1 MGYRFLDDY
10 NPRKETKK
18 KQQNGALSAPRSG
31 NSLNPFAA
39 NNKKPSGAAT
49 GGAQTVTAGRTTRG
63 TALGGSAVTPVQI
76 PKLTVPKLT
85 KATTAQK
92 TAPVKAPQQ
101 LKLPT
106 IQAFGAGDYTRAGK
120 AMDRAAKTVKA
131 GAVNAAAGAVEIAGQ
146 FRPTTGQ
153 QSMGQFSGFGDLGR
167 AVRENRTT
175 GTDINE
181 SIRRQ
186 EQQRRVRQK
195 QSQQN
200 IFAAADRLTEKGQQY
215 EREAKQGLGTVG
227 QFLVDMGVTGTQMAG
242 DALVNLILPG
252 GGLAVMGMRSY
263 GQAAGEARRQ
273 GKSEQQ
279 QFLAG
284 LKSAGIEV
292 FTEKMFGA
300 FSKVYGGAAA
310 DELVEK
316 LVSKMTGNATGQ
328 ALLTWIINGVGEG
341 VEEVTSDLLNPLAD
355 RLLRLDDGKGGIYST
370 EDLAQWGYDFLL
382 GAAMGIVG
390 GSVQLARGVRQ
401 GQAQTAEGRYYDDLR
416 RNGLGS
422 ANAAGNA
429 RRASAAM
436 GRIMPTGDGAAAVN
450 QLRMPTLTNA
460 QGRTYEQRMAWQQ
473 IPETQRAAFDE
484 AQRIAQRFGAQVT
497 VNQQEGVN
505 GSYRE
510 GVISLNPNAANPVRQ
525 TLIHELTHHMESSG
539 LYREFSRMAM
549 QYVAE
554 DMGADVD
561 SLRHAVAA
569 DYAQNGVTLDE
580 DGANREIVAK
590 FAEEK
595 LFTDEATVRRLLAE
609 DRNLFQRIYDW
620 IRDALGKLT
629 GTSEENFLR
638 EAEKLYAKALR
649 EATAETGRG
658 AQMLFAGVN
667 ARTANMQTLAR
678 AEAIEADGMAAED
691 IRRETGWFRGMD
703 GKWRFE
709 IDDSAMQYDRQGVTQ
724 NPDVQ
729 RKRQLEEKLLYGQLT
744 QDEAN
749 ELRALTEATRGVP
762 GPRTL
767 GDYLQHD
774 ALFEAYPELR
784 DAAVVFEKTEPG
796 VNGYYNARTDTIVL
810 SDKLRGAPENT
821 LVHEIQHV
829 IQRAEEFSR
838 GSTPE
843 YWAARDY
850 ETGEITQ
857 ALEQEYNQVLHGL
870 DSKTRN
876 KYLRYQEVNRMMENL
891 ENAEEGTP
899 AAKKYV
905 ELENISDRLYTELWG
920 IPEFRRLLDLK
931 RQIDTPK
938 EVYDRFYRNTAG
950 EIEARDAA
958 ARRGYNAE
966 QRRQLRPDLGNEATV
981 FAEGNGTAYDINPFH
996 RDAVDQWNQEG
1007 RPEGE
1012 TFILGSTG
1020 PVLQGLG
1027 AIESDIYMQGD
1038 KINRILQDHPEM
1050 TLEEI
1055 KRLPEILEDPVLV
1068 LKSKGSGRAGKT
1080 SRVVM
1085 FGTVR
1090 AQNGQPVMAVLDLRP
1105 YENGFLVTDMQK
1117 VNSSYTKKNPA
1128 DFISSSEV
1136 LYADEKRAAPL
1147 LRLTG
1152 LTLTSQQLLQNGS
1165 VGSISYAGQD
1175 VNIEGT
1181 PFFDMTDRRQFSTGR
1196 GLNDMAAEQAGENN
1210 NSPAQDAV
1218 YGRQRAGGT
1227 DIPLGVS
1234 ATQESSTIVSRTGEN
1249 SNPLSEILRGTKK
1262 GRVDAGEAMQKIGG
1276 EELAR
1281 ALDTGEYAADADGM
1295 LYRVKP
1301 EEHIDQRASYQ
1312 VGSRKMNAFQFDH
1325 PELHPYYAEAAGEL
1339 LYELD
1344 NAQPGGEV
1352 IELPGNEPPFESRY
1366 IRTSRV
1372 ATDRIAYLLDDQ
1384 RLSYTDIEK
1393 ALHAIVEDRGQENFA
1408 AAKRVELV
1416 LDNMLTNGY
1425 RAIYGE
1431 NVAPNA
1437 EYIRLKQDIPGAEG
1451 HQTLQAPR
1459 LTTYEQREAE
1469 RRANEATDRVNR
1481 LVNQIDDLT
1490 SAVERQAPTPAAE
1503 ATPENTARS
1512 DYMDALARDENV
1524 FTSDAYTLADRLY
1537 DLQLRRAQQQEAPPE
1552 RPAEQVAQEDL
1563 DELAG
1568 MFTDQGNFF
1577 ASRED
1582 RIRDTE
1588 NMVADHTVTV
1598 DKTRREKA
1606 SEAWSYFYR
1615 KMVDAGHSVSKFAEA
1630 AGDPYL
1636 YQIYNQARA
1645 SSSAGVSMITDAQT
1659 NVNAQKVGESL
1670 NGIFS
1675 PIRAKGE
1682 DYYRTFQTYLFDL
1695 HNIDRMSLSQ
1705 NKEAAVLE
1713 ATAALNEFDANHP
1726 EMRTSTEAQLARM
1739 TENLDP
1745 DVAELAQEKMRLL
1758 RNVNRADAIKDKP
1771 VFSFDVTADVSR
1783 ERARRAAQEHP
1794 EFEEYRQKVRTYI
1807 DNLMQY
1813 RVDSGLMTQADADYL
1828 KRLYPNYVPT
1838 MRVGADQ
1845 AGAGRDRNA
1854 VRVGRTVGRAEG
1866 GTANLV
1872 PLHEALGRQTMKVVR
1887 EGSKNRFGQRLL
1899 DDFVRVGEN
1908 SKAARYVQEAH
1919 EYEHEF
1925 APDTLDDMS
1934 QEQLT
1939 KDKTLTVFKDGKLWE
1954 LTVDDT
1960 MFDALKALSPDATES
1975 NAVTRAVRT
1984 ANNLFKAL
1992 VTGYNPTFT
2001 IRNTVRDLQT
2011 AGLYT
2016 RDAAAFARNYP
2027 KALAEIKNNGEYWQM
2042 YKALGGS
2049 FSSVF
2054 DYNTGTVKEPKGK
2067 TAKLLAKVEALN
2079 MTMEQAPRLA
2089 EFMSVVEKGGT
2100 STENLADALYAAA
2113 DVTVNF
2119 GRAGTLGKVLNANYV
2134 PFLNPGIQGF
2144 DKLIRRVT
2152 ETKGGRE
2159 WAKLI
2164 VRAAALGVAPT
2175 LLNSLLYHDDDE
2187 WDDLRD
2193 SDKDTNY
2200 LFKLGNGTWLKIPKG
2215 RELSL
2220 LGITA
2225 DRIGDA
2231 LRGEK
2236 VDLIATINTM
2246 GNQVA
2251 PANPLTSNIASA
2263 LFEAQLFDPSSP
2275 GRTWYGGDIENQRL
2289 QSYAPGQRY
2298 DSSTDIF
2305 SKAVGGALGISPK
2318 KLNYVLDQYSGVVG
2332 DFLLPL
2338 LTPQAERDPFSKA
2351 FTVDAVN
2358 SNRLSGD
2365 FYDEADALTYAKNG
2379 GDATAGVVSRF
2390 WSKQQSA
2397 CGDLYKQ
2404 IRDVEASDLSDKEKR
2419 QKTRELRAVI
2429 NGIQKNAMAVEDTY
2443 RAAVEK
2449 NLGKGMSADDAYR
2462 AANKE
2467 CFGAEYALQVY
2478 SKDVYEKAKSARSN
2492 GVSYDDYYTYYFGTK
2507 GLKATDDTSVT
2518 TQKFDWL
2525 QSSGMSVSAQAEIY
2539 FADMA
2544 SDKVLQT
2551 QAELEISSGITAEQF
2566 YQYKVASSGMTR
2578 KAEKMQAINSLDLT
2592 SAQKDAI
2599 YYAEGWAQSTIGQA
2613 PWRGGYSGGY
2623 SGGYASSR
2631 GGEYFSDG
2639 GGYERALAALR
2650 RRGNEGQPQIAQ
2662 ATESD
2667 GYYRALEAL
2676 RARQAGR

>member
-1 MGYRFLDDY
+1 MGYRFLGDY
-10 NPRKETKK
+10 EPQKGKK
-18 KQQNGALSAPRSG
+18 KNGAQTAPRSG
-31 NSLNPFAA
+31 NSANPFAV
-39 NNKKPSGAAT
+39 NQKKPPAQATGAAQT
-49 GGAQTVTAGRTTRG
+49 AQNVRTSRG
-63 TALGGSAVTPVQI
+63 TALGGSAVTPVQMLK
-76 PKLTVPKLT
+76 PTAPKLT
-85 KATTAQK
+85 KVSTPVQK
-92 TAPVKAPQQ
+92 TTQVQGQQ
-101 LKLPT
+101 LKLPN
-106 IQAFGAGDYTRAGK
+106 IQAFGAGDYSRAGK
-120 AMDRAAKTVKA
+120 TLDRAAKAVKA
-131 GAVNAAAGAVEIAGQ
+131 GALNSAGGFTEIAAQ
-146 FRPTTGQ
+146 FHPTTGE

-167 AVRENRTT
+167 AVRENREK
-175 GTDINE
+175 GTDINA
-181 SIRRQ
+181 SIRQQ
-186 EQQRRVRQK
+186 EEQRRAQRK
-195 QSQQN
+195 QSQQKV
-200 IFAAADRLTEKGQQY
+200 FAAADRLTEKGQQY
-215 EREAKQGLGTVG
+215 EQEAKQGLGTVG

-242 DALVNLILPG
+242 DAIANLVLPG
-252 GGLAVMGMRSY
+252 SGLAMMGMRSY
-263 GQAAGEARRQ
+263 GQAAGEARKA

-310 DELVEK
+310 DELIEK
-316 LVSKMTGNATGQ
+316 LVGKMTGNMTGQ
-328 ALLTWIINGVGEG
+328 ALLTWMINGVGEG

-355 RLLRLDDGKGGIYST
+355 RLLGLDDGTGPIWSVD
-370 EDLAQWGYDFLL
+370 DLAQWGYDFLL
-382 GAAMGIVG
+382 GTAMGIVG
-390 GSVQLARGVRQ
+390 GGTQLTRGVQQ
-401 GQAQTAEGRYYDDLR
+401 GRAQTAESRYYDDLL

-422 ANAAGNA
+422 AAAAENA
-429 RRASAAM
+429 RRASDAM
-436 GRIMPTGDGAAAVN
+436 GRVMPARDG
-450 QLRMPTLTNA
+450 LRMPQLTTYEQRQAANQQTEMNTPFRQPSRLNNENGLAAYTPQEQVNLSSGVRNKIISTYQDAVEFIKNALANKNSVDRAYMGVVPENVAQRVAAETGIDISGFGVLMNGNDVRHILKRHGDSAAEALQGQVAVTEDDVAQIPQVIAHPDDVYLSADGDGKGRQAIVFEKQLGDTYITIQGVANGKKLLQADTLYIRKRRTRKSQDTMPDAVESAAPVINVRDELPLSSSFTNTNVPQSGTGVNTQGMQNGGEYA
-460 QGRTYEQRMAWQQ
+460 ANGLRMPQLVDEQGRTYEERVAWQQ

-484 AQRIAQRFGAQVT
+484 AQRIARRFGARV
-497 VNQQEGVN
+497 VVSQQEGVN
-505 GSYRE
+505 GSYRD
-510 GVISLNPNAANPVRQ
+510 GVISLNPNAVNPVRQ
-525 TLIHELTHHMESSG
+525 TLIHELTHHMENSG
-539 LYREFSRMAM
+539 LYGEFRDMALR
-549 QYVAE
+549 YVAE
-554 DMGADVD
+554 NMGADVD
-561 SLRHAVAA
+561 SVRQAVIA
-569 DYAQNGVTLDE
+569 DYARNGVALDE
-580 DGANREIVAK
+580 DGATSEIVAK

-595 LFTDEATVRRLLAE
+595 LFTDETTVRRLLAE

-620 IRDALGKLT
+620 IRDMAGRLT
-629 GTSEENFLR
+629 GTSEETFLR
-638 EAEKLYAKALR
+638 SAEKLYAKALR
-649 EATAETGRG
+649 ETTAETGRG
-658 AQMLFAGVN
+658 TQMLFAGEN
-667 ARTANMQTLAR
+667 ARTANMQTLNR
-678 AEAIEADGMAAED
+678 AQALEAGGAAAED

-709 IDDSAMQYDRQGVTQ
+709 IDDSSMEYRAGGDARLLEESGYRRLDELTEKWVRNAEGRGEPLTAEELAESE
-724 NPDVQ
+724 
-729 RKRQLEEKLLYGQLT
+729 QLESEYFDRVWTDEKY
-744 QDEAN
+744 
-749 ELRALTEATRGVP
+749 ELADFLR
-762 GPRTL
+762 
-767 GDYLQHD
+767 HSS
-774 ALFEAYPELR
+774 LFEAYPQLR
-784 DAAVVFEKTEPG
+784 HASLVFEKTEPG

-810 SDKLRGAPENT
+810 SDKLRGAPEST
-821 LVHEIQHV
+821 LVHEIQHL
-829 IQRAEEFSR
+829 IQRTEGFAR

-850 ETGEITQ
+850 ETGEIIQ
-857 ALEQEYNQVLHGL
+857 ALEQEYNQVLRSL
-870 DSKTRN
+870 DSKTLN
-876 KYLRYQEVNRMMENL
+876 KYLRYQEVNRAMENL
-891 ENAEEGTP
+891 ESAEEGTP
-899 AAKKYV
+899 AAEKYV
-905 ELENISDRLYTELWG
+905 QLDRISDQLYMELWD
-920 IPEFRRLLDLK
+920 IPEFKRLLDLK
-931 RQIDTPK
+931 RQIDTPR

-958 ARRGYNAE
+958 TRRNYSAE
-966 QRRQLRPDLGNEATV
+966 QRRLRMPNLGNANTV
-981 FAEGNGTAYDINPFH
+981 FAEGNGTAYDINPFRRKAAQLSAIQQSNPFDPSLGAH
-996 RDAVDQWNQEG
+996 TWIRSEGDILTYQEAIDNFGGVDDVTPDFRAQDVQAALDSGYVTVYSSYPIEQGTFVTPSRMEAQSYAGEG
-1007 RPEGE
+1007 RVYSKQVPLSDVAWLDEVQGQY
-1012 TFILGSTG
+1012 TG
-1020 PVLQGLG
+1020 PVEQVQ
-1027 AIESDIYMQGD
+1027 Y
-1038 KINRILQDHPEM
+1038 
-1050 TLEEI
+1050 
-1055 KRLPEILEDPVLV
+1055 
-1068 LKSKGSGRAGKT
+1068 
-1080 SRVVM
+1080 
-1085 FGTVR
+1085 
-1090 AQNGQPVMAVLDLRP
+1090 
-1105 YENGFLVTDMQK
+1105 
-1117 VNSSYTKKNPA
+1117 
-1128 DFISSSEV
+1128 
-1136 LYADEKRAAPL
+1136 
-1147 LRLTG
+1147 
-1152 LTLTSQQLLQNGS
+1152 
-1165 VGSISYAGQD
+1165 
-1175 VNIEGT
+1175 
-1181 PFFDMTDRRQFSTGR
+1181 STGR
-1196 GLNDMAAEQAGENN
+1196 GL
-1210 NSPAQDAV
+1210 
-1218 YGRQRAGGT
+1218 
-1227 DIPLGVS
+1227 
-1234 ATQESSTIVSRTGEN
+1234 
-1249 SNPLSEILRGTKK
+1249 
-1262 GRVDAGEAMQKIGG
+1262 
-1276 EELAR
+1276 
-1281 ALDTGEYAADADGM
+1281 
-1295 LYRVKP
+1295 
-1301 EEHIDQRASYQ
+1301 
-1312 VGSRKMNAFQFDH
+1312 
-1325 PELHPYYAEAAGEL
+1325 
-1339 LYELD
+1339 
-1344 NAQPGGEV
+1344 
-1352 IELPGNEPPFESRY
+1352 
-1366 IRTSRV
+1366 
-1372 ATDRIAYLLDDQ
+1372 
-1384 RLSYTDIEK
+1384 
-1393 ALHAIVEDRGQENFA
+1393 
-1408 AAKRVELV
+1408 
-1416 LDNMLTNGY
+1416 
-1425 RAIYGE
+1425 
-1431 NVAPNA
+1431 
-1437 EYIRLKQDIPGAEG
+1437 
-1451 HQTLQAPR
+1451 
-1459 LTTYEQREAE
+1459 
-1469 RRANEATDRVNR
+1469 
-1481 LVNQIDDLT
+1481 DDLAG
-1490 SAVERQAPTPAAE
+1490 S
-1503 ATPENTARS
+1503 S
-1512 DYMDALARDENV
+1512 DYLDALARDENM

-1552 RPAEQVAQEDL
+1552 RPAEQVAREDL
-1563 DELAG
+1563 DEIAE

-1582 RIRDTE
+1582 RIRETE
-1588 NMVADHTVTV
+1588 NMVTDHTIEVG
-1598 DKTRREKA
+1598 KSGKEKA
-1606 SEAWSYFYR
+1606 TEAWSYFYR
-1615 KMVDAGHSVSKFAEA
+1615 KMVDAGHSVDKFAKA

-1670 NGIFS
+1670 NGVFS

-1682 DYYRTFQTYLFDL
+1682 DYYRAFQLYMFDL

-1739 TENLDP
+1739 TESLDP
-1745 DVAELAQEKMRLL
+1745 DVAELARERMQLL
-1758 RNVNRADAIKDKP
+1758 RNINKADAIKDKP
-1771 VFSFDVTADVSR
+1771 VFSFDVTADVSQ
-1783 ERARRAAQEHP
+1783 ERARRAVQEHP
-1794 EFEEYRQKVRTYI
+1794 EFEQYRQQVRTYI

-1838 MRVGADQ
+1838 MRKGGEQ
-1845 AGAGRDRNA
+1845 TGTGRDRNA
-1854 VRVGRTVGRAEG
+1854 VRIGRTVGRAEG
-1866 GTANLV
+1866 GTADLV

-1908 SKAARYVQEAH
+1908 SPAARYVQEAH

-1925 APDTLDDMS
+1925 TPDTLDDMS
-1934 QEQLT
+1934 REQLT

-1960 MFDALKALSPDATES
+1960 MFDALKALSPDAAES
-1975 NAVTRAVRT
+1975 NAVTRTIRT

-2016 RDAAAFARNYP
+2016 RDAVAFARNYP

-2054 DYNTGTVKEPKGK
+2054 DYNTGTVKEPKGR
-2067 TAKLLAKVEALN
+2067 TAKLMAKIEALN
-2079 MTMEQAPRLA
+2079 MAMEQAPRLA
-2089 EFMSVVEKGGT
+2089 EFMGVVEKGGT

-2119 GRAGTLGKVLNANYV
+2119 GRSGTLGKVLNANYV

-2159 WAKLI
+2159 WAKLA
-2164 VRAAALGVAPT
+2164 VRAVALGVAPT

-2225 DRIGDA
+2225 DRIGDVI
-2231 LRGEK
+2231 RGDD

-2338 LTPQAERDPFSKA
+2338 LTPQAERGMFSKA
-2351 FTVDAVN
+2351 FTVDAVT

-2365 FYDEADALTYAKNG
+2365 FYDESDALTYAKNG
-2379 GDATAGVVSRF
+2379 GDETAAVVSRF

-2397 CGDLYKQ
+2397 CSDLYKQ
-2404 IRDVEASDLSDKEKR
+2404 IREVEASDLSDREKR
-2419 QKTRELRAVI
+2419 QKTRELKALV

-2449 NLGKGMSADDAYR
+2449 NLQKGMDTDDAYR
-2462 AANKE
+2462 TANKD

-2478 SKDVYEKAKSARSN
+2478 SKDVYEKAKNAKSN

-2518 TQKFDWL
+2518 TQKFAFL
-2525 QSSGMSVSAQAEIY
+2525 QSSGMDLTSQAEIY

-2566 YQYKVASSGMTR
+2566 YQYKVASSGMTK
-2578 KAEKMQAINSLDLT
+2578 KAEKMQAINSLNLT

-2623 SGGYASSR
+2623 TASGSGSGGNP
-2631 GGEYFSDG
+2631 FT
-2639 GGYERALAALR
+2639 RAR
-2650 RRGNEGQPQIAQ
+2650 TGSNPF
-2662 ATESD
+2662 
-2667 GYYRALEAL
+2667 L
-2676 RARQAGR
+2676 RARGAANTGGTAQNPFTRARSQNSGQTVQNNPFLRARGNG